1 MTRRSTAIP
10 VMFRDAAGALF
21 HECLMCSRELLTPD
35 CEYLIE
41 RTFRVYRNP
50 FREEVIA
57 EYALCLNCAERMRR
71 TMSRESLERITSYF
85 QDRVDETKMRERF
98 LQPGVRLQDLVSGCL
113 LTGKSI
119 KKEEHYSLQACCRGK
134 EMVLGLFPYALS
146 GAALEEMNELL
157 SAKTRE
163 VLDDFI
169 GRYFSGPPEVAEILR
184 RRPILL

>member
-1 MTRRSTAIP
+1 MERRSTTIP
-10 VMFRDAAGALF
+10 KMFRDSNGELMSR
-21 HECLMCSRELLTPD
+21 CLMCERELLSPNCD
-35 CEYLIE
+35 YLVE

-57 EYALCLNCAERMRR
+57 EYAMCMDCAERMRR
-71 TMSRESLERITSYF
+71 TMSRESLERVTAYF
-85 QDRVDETKMRERF
+85 RERVNESALRERF
-98 LQPGVRLQDLVSGCL
+98 LQPDVRLQDLVARCL
-113 LTGKSI
+113 ITNKSI
-119 KKEEHYSLQACCRGK
+119 KKEEHYSLQACCSGK
-134 EMVLGLFPYALS
+134 EMVLGVFPYALS

-157 SAKTRE
+157 SAKTRQ